1 MASSMLNLIPSILKE
16 AMSARN
22 RSSLEMA
29 GFRERLGGV
38 MP

>member
-1 MASSMLNLIPSILKE
+1 MLNLIPSMLNE
-16 AMSARN
+16 AMSALN